1 MYIQSCSTTEGR
13 TKVLIS
19 VLQQYGYLPL
29 SIKAGIQV
37 YTHSKHT
44 IVKFMFIHCI
54 CIYEYYLCLIK
65 LFNYIVHMIVIF
77 DHLHEFLFHFSE

>member
-13 TKVLIS
+13 TNVLIS

-54 CIYEYYLCLIK
+54 CIYEYYLCLISY
-65 LFNYIVHMIVIF
+65 LITYDCDI
-77 DHLHEFLFHFSE
+77 